1 MRVKVS
7 TLLNAPVDRVWDT
20 VKKPQTLVRV
30 SRGVMRFGGADKWPS
45 EWREGEDV
53 ETRFFFF
60 GFLPAFWVHHLRVVR
75 LNDQRREVLTNERG
89 GLIHRWDHFIQVD
102 EEAEGRSRYTDRIEI
117 GAGLLTPVVWAYA
130 HLFYRYRQMNWRRL
144 ARELR

>member
-45 EWREGEDV
+45 EWREGEDIQ
-53 ETRFFFF
+53 TRFFFF
-60 GFLPAFWVHHLRVVR
+60 GFLPAFWTHHLRVVR
-75 LNDQRREVLTNERG
+75 LNQQRREILTNERG
-89 GLIHRWDHFIQVD
+89 GLIPRWDHFIQVD
-102 EEAEGRSRYTDRIEI
+102 AEAEGRARYPGR
-117 GAGLLTPVVWAYA
+117 
-130 HLFYRYRQMNWRRL
+130 
-144 ARELR
+144 